1 MKTITSRLSLIVT
14 LLIILISHLNSV
26 HAEESKQESVADRI
40 KSFTQKHHDKEEAL
54 IKQKSNKFI
63 QDLKEKYPQFTQDH
77 LESMARTFEES
88 LLDKQTTRYLDK
100 KDRNQSSNES
110 KSVVK
115 EVKGNNEK
123 KETLQG
129 KVKKLVNENAEE
141 KKNIAS
147 QVVIDEAKITTVSL
161 VVKDGDTLSDIA
173 ERTYGDSTMYLAIY
187 EENKDQL
194 SSPNAVPI
202 GITLRVPKIDHSMK
216 KKFKELQKR
225 AKIKETKQPK
235 LSQQSTAK
243 SIDSEHATPQELNKL
258 ISEAVSAAQ

>member
-1 MKTITSRLSLIVT
+1 MKTITSRPSLIVA
-14 LLIILISHLNSV
+14 LLITLTSHLNSV
-26 HAEESKQESVADRI
+26 HAEESKQESVADKI
-40 KSFTQKHHDKEEAL
+40 KSFTQKHQDKEAL

-88 LLDKQTTRYLDK
+88 LLDKQTTRYSDK
-100 KDRNQSSNES
+100 KDTDQSNNEN
-110 KSVVK
+110 VVTEK
-115 EVKGNNEK
+115 ESDDEK

-141 KKNIAS
+141 KKSMAS

-194 SSPNAVPI
+194 SSPNAVPT

-225 AKIKETKQPK
+225 AESKETKQPK

-243 SIDSEHATPQELNKL
+243 SIDPEHATPQELNKL

>member
-1 MKTITSRLSLIVT
+1 MKTITLRPSLIFA
-14 LLIILISHLNSV
+14 LLITLISHLNSV
-26 HAEESKQESVADRI
+26 NAEESKQESVADKI
-40 KSFTQKHHDKEEAL
+40 KSFTQKHQNKEAL

-88 LLDKQTTRYLDK
+88 LLDKQTTRYSDK
-100 KDRNQSSNES
+100 KGTDQSNNENVVTEKES
-110 KSVVK
+110 K
-115 EVKGNNEK
+115 ENDDEK

-129 KVKKLVNENAEE
+129 KVKKLVNENSED
-141 KKNIAS
+141 KKSIAS

-194 SSPNAVPI
+194 SSPNAVPT

-216 KKFKELQKR
+216 NKFKELQKR
-225 AKIKETKQPK
+225 AESKGTKHK

-243 SIDSEHATPQELNKL
+243 SIDPEHATPQELNKL
-258 ISEAVSAAQ
+258 ILEAVSAAQ